1 MSWEPKQCRLP
12 GNEKK
17 GIPAAHVVLSLYLI
31 IFFSFVCFHESL
43 LFLTKK
49 VPSHVLLCSPVF
61 FCIWAWIPE
70 FFSGIA
76 QHCHE
81 VHFCAW
87 KTKLAHVSHRL
98 ELLLSLLMRLQILP
112 QTLFSW
118 HLIFVSAEGDAV
130 LCSWNAAR
138 EGRKTTQTQTQQ
150 LQTTK
155 ILHPAAFEKKLRPWS
170 RTSNVCYRIWRTLT
184 VWFLLIYII
193 FSTVR
198 FIRTD
203 AYVRAMTE
211 NRVVITEFG
220 TAAYPDPCKNIF
232 SR

>member
-1 MSWEPKQCRLP
+1 MSWEPKQYSTCCLIPLFNYLFLFCLFPRITTFF
-12 GNEKK
+12 NEK
-17 GIPAAHVVLSLYLI
+17 GPFSCSLMFSCVFLYLGMDPGI
-31 IFFSFVCFHESL
+31 
-43 LFLTKK
+43 
-49 VPSHVLLCSPVF
+49 
-61 FCIWAWIPE
+61 
-70 FFSGIA
+70 FSGIA

-118 HLIFVSAEGDAV
+118 HLIFVSAEGDAF
-130 LCSWNAAR
+130 LRSWNAAR

-155 ILHPAAFEKKLRPWS
+155 ILHPAAFEKKLCPWS